1 MDFLEVFLK
10 AIAKVPEVIQGT
22 EALFGLKT
30 GEQKKAVAME
40 MVGAAIGVANAVS
53 AKHIADPE
61 GFSAGL
67 GQVIDG
73 VVMCLKASVWAKS

>member
-1 MDFLEVFLK
+1 MEFMELFVK
-10 AIAKVPEVIQGT
+10 AVAELPRVIEGT

-30 GEQKKAVAME
+30 GEQKKAAAME
-40 MVGAAIGVANAVS
+40 MVEATIGLANAVS

-73 VVMCLKASVWAKS
+73 VVMCLKASVWAK

>member
-1 MDFLEVFLK
+1 MDFMELFVK
-10 AIAKVPEVIQGT
+10 AVAEMPQVVQGT
-22 EALFGLKT
+22 ESLFGLKT

-40 MVGAAIGVANAVS
+40 MVEAAIGVANAVS

-73 VVMCLKASVWAKS
+73 VVMCMKASVWAK